1 MKVRWLGVSFVTV
14 LVICTL
20 LLKSHT
26 RHTALS
32 SNLNSPPAVI
42 LVADLSEA
50 NDPTDPCATIISAV
64 RTASKQGV
72 PVAELSPHSNSD
84 LLRRHRVLTVP
95 TVLILDK
102 SGNEIG
108 RFEGEDA
115 TTVKAIQTRLSA
127 LAGTKP

>member
-1 MKVRWLGVSFVTV
+1 MRVRWLGVSFVAV
-14 LVICTL
+14 LVVCTL

-26 RHTALS
+26 LHTAHS
-32 SNLNSPPAVI
+32 PSLNSLPVVI
-42 LVADLSEA
+42 LVADLREA

-64 RTASKQGV
+64 RTASKRGI
-72 PVAELSPHSNSD
+72 PVAELSPDSDSD

-115 TTVKAIQTRLSA
+115 TTVRAIQTRLSV